1 MSKKIIYLL
10 FLIML
15 IALPI
20 SAQVDIGGEIK
31 ANLVS
36 SIYQGEI
43 KSLLQETLQL
53 ELLIPRFGDTDA
65 KVELKIYNPELLT
78 GERIS
83 FQKLYLKRKFDHFYL
98 TVGRQPISWSF
109 GSMLNP
115 VDYSLGAE
123 ALNQETMGKYQD
135 AVTLYIPVNWN
146 SNLAL
151 VASNF
156 SGTGKIKWGIRG
168 RAGYKG
174 YDLTAS
180 LIREPAINLTELNGL
195 LNDATDQAAGGVPSC
210 TRAGLTAKGDL
221 GPLGVYGALGYYH
234 WDQGEQGNL
243 VLLLGGDYSYS
254 YHYDQ
259 LITAQLEYLVL
270 EKGDLLTDSN
280 LKMSEGLPGG
290 KYLNFLIGNINYPLD
305 DFSALNFSVISS
317 LDDGSMVLQP
327 SYQVDLGSNLSLN
340 LSGFYQLGDPDKILA
355 SADEK
360 RIGGIETT
368 LSYSF

>member
-1 MSKKIIYLL
+1 MSQKIFYLL
-10 FLIML
+10 LLILL
-15 IALPI
+15 IVLPV
-20 SAQVDIGGEIK
+20 SAQVEIGGEIK
-31 ANLVS
+31 ANLIS
-36 SIYQGEI
+36 TIYQGEI

-65 KVELKIYNPELLT
+65 KVELKIYNPELLN

-83 FQKLYLKRKFDHFYL
+83 FQKLYLKRKFDQFYL

-123 ALNQETMGKYQD
+123 AIKQETIGKYQD
-135 AVTLYIPVNWN
+135 AVALYVPLNWN

-156 SGTGKIKWGIRG
+156 SGTGRIKWGIRG

-195 LNDATDQAAGGVPSC
+195 LNHATDQAAGGVLTC

-221 GPLGVYGALGYYH
+221 GPLGVYSALGYYH
-234 WDQGEQGNL
+234 WDQREQGNL
-243 VLLLGGDYSYS
+243 VLLLGGDYSYT

-259 LITAQLEYLVL
+259 LITAQLEYLIL
-270 EKGDLLTDSN
+270 EKGELLSGVIPAG
-280 LKMSEGLPGG
+280 EH
-290 KYLNFLIGNINYPLD
+290 LNFLIGNINYPLD

-360 RIGGIETT
+360 RIGGMETT